1 MRKWITMINLL
12 VMVVPLIGA
21 DLIVTKTGS
30 KYQGKVI
37 KIIEKGFVV
46 RTVEGTVHV
55 IPKSNLSKIYRGN
68 KVLDFEENMSYY
80 LEVRRPFLPFI
91 VLGLATGAFSVK
103 NFQDY
108 RKHRDQYDQI
118 QDESKS
124 DYLKKSNK
132 ELAYGIVS
140 GLFSVGSFYIALRP
154 MEVKVP
160 IGRISL
166 QTLDQGIQLS
176 LHF

>member
-1 MRKWITMINLL
+1 MISIIVFFFAFSLYA
-12 VMVVPLIGA
+12 A
-21 DLIVTKTGS
+21 DIIVTKSGT
-30 KYQGKVI
+30 KYRGKVI

-46 RTVEGTVHV
+46 RTVEGSVHV
-55 IPKSNLSKIYRGN
+55 IPKTNLSRIYRGN

-80 LEVRRPFLPFI
+80 LEIRRPFLPFI
-91 VLGLATGAFSVK
+91 VLGIASGIYSIK

-108 RKHRDQYDQI
+108 RKHRDQYDKI

-124 DYLKKSNK
+124 EYLKKSNK
-132 ELAYGIVS
+132 ELAFGIVS
-140 GLFSVGSFYIALRP
+140 GLFAFGSVYIALRP

-166 QTLDQGIQLS
+166 NAKNHQIQLS